1 MNSPLRLR
9 ALFGA
14 ASLIS
19 LCGAFPAL
27 AQVAAQQTA
36 PVSTAPGQATTSG
49 GTSNTVGAAAN
60 HVPGVGPSNEAQ
72 PAADAAVATGA
83 DQNEVVV
90 LGVRGAQRAAI
101 NIKRSAPQ
109 IVDSI
114 VAEDIGKLPDAT
126 IADSLQRVPGV
137 QITRSAGEGAGVNIR
152 GIPQVLTTINGELFL
167 SAGVPAVQG
176 GQSTA
181 VGTLGN
187 SAANFGDVPPSLFAG
202 VDVIKSPT
210 ADQLSGG
217 IAGILGLKTRRPLDL
232 QRGISATL
240 SGEGDYGLSS
250 KDPGQAYNGLL
261 SYNHENRWGALLG
274 FSYAQEHLANY
285 NPNTSYAQS
294 QITDQQVGFDLRKDG
309 TIGNSTAIGSKDFYF
324 QPQGFFINNQTTD
337 RERAAVFASA
347 QYKISDSLTATF
359 DGDYLRLNNRDRD
372 VEAEI
377 NLNGNGIVLQ
387 PGALISPNGGLLNGT
402 YFVQPPAPY
411 SAGDGNFQT
420 HSQSGGTISNTTNFN
435 FQLDYDNHGP
445 LRASLRYAGAVSE
458 QAFESADT
466 DSLATKR
473 VFNSTTGAII
483 NPNGLP
489 NALVG
494 LNLQG
499 GAPAFNFITD
509 VSNPAN
515 YSAQS
520 IWANGNDLNANL
532 NVVRG
537 DAAYDVNFGPLKTL
551 EIGARYSQRNV
562 KFDAFKYETPLGGN
576 GPNNL
581 YYYKDGLIGDPN
593 FGGASIVP
601 RRPFSSIPGL
611 ITQAKDFGPISG
623 IPAAG
628 LPAIDPRKMDDAL
641 GYLNGLF
648 PQGSSPY
655 SDPTANFRVREKETS
670 GYIQGDFAG
679 TLPLLPFTY
688 SGNIGVRVV
697 GTELDIRNFKTDSNQ
712 FIGAGGSYN
721 GVLVNL
727 GEINSE
733 KSYVDPLPQMNFN
746 VDLTETQ
753 KLRLAFNRA
762 VARQNLPTLASG
774 FVASY
779 IANSGRN
786 PSLPAD
792 AQLFLQASSGNP
804 DLDPF
809 RANIGQASYEWYFHK
824 SSLLS
829 VAAFYV
835 DVESFN
841 LQSTLILTGAQEAD
855 ADGVVRAG
863 GPVTTTVNGG
873 GGSVKGVELGYQQN
887 FDFLPG
893 WLSGFGVQAN
903 YTYSDSST
911 ENRDATGQ
919 KLPLP
924 DNSKHQVNGVLLYQ
938 KGPLQMRAAYN
949 YRSTQYNQQ
958 YGVGNLNLGIY
969 TKPVGFLDASASYDI
984 TPHVTI
990 FAQGNNITGS
1000 GLDQYLQYND
1010 VYYAQQIFEQRV
1022 VFGIRIRN

>member
-1 MNSPLRLR
+1 MTQAARIQR
-9 ALFGA
+9 ALFSAISMSAFACA
-14 ASLIS
+14 A
-19 LCGAFPAL
+19 PAL
-27 AQVAAQQTA
+27 AQAVPANAGPSA
-36 PVSTAPGQATTSG
+36 GQATTSA
-49 GTSNTVGAAAN
+49 GTSNTV
-60 HVPGVGPSNEAQ
+60 NEQPRPAGT
-72 PAADAAVATGA
+72 PAASEGVPVSEAVQTAPDNA
-83 DQNEVVV
+83 VSEVVV

-101 NIKRSAPQ
+101 AVKRAAPQ

-137 QITRSAGEGAGVNIR
+137 QITRDAGEGAGVNIR
-152 GIPQVLTTINGELFL
+152 GIPQVLTTLNGELFL
-167 SAGVPAVQG
+167 SAGVPPLQG

-232 QRGISATL
+232 QRGLSATL
-240 SGEGDYGLSS
+240 SGQGDYGLSS
-250 KDPGQAYNGLL
+250 KDPGQAYDGLL
-261 SYNHENRWGALLG
+261 SYNADNRWGALIG
-274 FSYAQEHLANY
+274 FSYSDEHLANY

-309 TIGNSTAIGSKDFYF
+309 VIGNSTAINSKDFYF
-324 QPQGFFINNQTTD
+324 QPQGYGINNQTTD
-337 RERAAVFASA
+337 RQRTAIFASA
-347 QYKISDSLTATF
+347 QYKVTDALTATF
-359 DGDYLRLNNRDRD
+359 DVDYLKLENRDRA

-377 NLNGNGIVLQ
+377 NTNAFPRTLQ
-387 PGALISPNGGLLNGT
+387 PGATISPNGGLLNGV
-402 YFVQPPAPY
+402 YLVEPPDAG
-411 SAGDGNFQT
+411 GDGNFQT
-420 HSQSGGTISNTTNFN
+420 HSYSGLTTSDTTNFN
-435 FQLDYDNHGP
+435 FQLNYDNHGP
-445 LRASLRYAGAVSE
+445 LRASIRYAGAVAE
-458 QAFESADT
+458 QDFSSADT
-466 DSLATKR
+466 DSLATQRTFKPG
-473 VFNSTTGAII
+473 VII
-483 NPNGLP
+483 NPNGVP
-489 NALVG
+489 SALIG

-499 GAPAFNFITD
+499 DAPSVNFITD
-509 VSNPAN
+509 LSNPAN

-520 IWANGNDLNANL
+520 IWANGNVLNSNL
-532 NVVRG
+532 NIIRG
-537 DAAYDVNFGPLKTL
+537 DVAYDLNFGPLKTV

-562 KFDAFKYETPLGGN
+562 KFDAFKYETPLGGD

-611 ITQAKDFGPISG
+611 ITQATDFGPITG
-623 IPAAG
+623 IPANG
-628 LPAIDPRKMDDAL
+628 LPAIDPKKMDNAL
-641 GYLNGLF
+641 AYLNGLF
-648 PQGSSPY
+648 PQGSFPY
-655 SDPTANFRVREKETS
+655 SDPTANFRVQEKETS
-670 GYIQGDFAG
+670 GYVKADFGG
-679 TLPLLPFTY
+679 TLPLLPYTY
-688 SGNIGVRVV
+688 SGNVGVRVV
-697 GTELDIRNFKTDSNQ
+697 GTELDIRNFQTNSND

-727 GEINSE
+727 GEINSS
-733 KSYVDPLPQMNFN
+733 KSYVDPLPELNLS
-746 VDLTETQ
+746 VDLTDTQ
-753 KLRLAFNRA
+753 KLRFAFNRA

-786 PSLPAD
+786 PSLPPD

-804 DLDPF
+804 NLDPF
-809 RANIGQASYEWYFHK
+809 RANIVQGSYEWYFHK

-829 VAAFYV
+829 AAAFYV

-841 LQSTLILTGAQEAD
+841 LQSTLIETGPQEAD

-873 GGSVKGVELGYQQN
+873 GGSIKGIELGYQQA

-903 YTYSDSST
+903 YTYSDSET
-911 ENRDATGQ
+911 DNTDATGAR
-919 KLPLP
+919 LPLP

-938 KGPLQMRAAYN
+938 KGPFQARAAYN
-949 YRSTQYNQQ
+949 WRSTQYNQQ
-958 YGVGNLNLGIY
+958 YGVGNLNLGVY

-984 TPHVTI
+984 NPHVTV
-990 FAQGNNITGS
+990 FAQGTNITGS
-1000 GLDQYLQYND
+1000 GIDRYLQYED
-1010 VYYAQQIFEQRV
+1010 VYYSQSIFESRV

>member
-1 MNSPLRLR
+1 MTKSQLR
-9 ALFGA
+9 AGLLGA
-14 ASLIS
+14 AS
-19 LCGAFPAL
+19 AL
-27 AQVAAQQTA
+27 AFTVSAPSAGAQAAAAAASQ
-36 PVSTAPGQATTSG
+36 PATSP
-49 GTSNTVGAAAN
+49 GTSNTVGTQAQR
-60 HVPGVGPSNEAQ
+60 VPGSGLAGETQ
-72 PAADAAVATGA
+72 PAAATDAPLAHPDEPSVA
-83 DQNEVVV
+83 EVVV
-90 LGVRGAQRAAI
+90 LGVRGAQTAAI
-101 NIKRSAPQ
+101 NVKRAAPQ

-167 SAGVPAVQG
+167 SAGVPPVQG

-187 SAANFGDVPPSLFAG
+187 SASNFGDVPPSLFAG

-250 KDPGQAYNGLL
+250 KDPGQSYNGLL
-261 SYNHENRWGALLG
+261 SYNHDNRWGALLG
-274 FSYAQEHLANY
+274 FSYTQEHLANY
-285 NPNTSYAQS
+285 NPNTSYAQT
-294 QITDQQVGFDLRKDG
+294 QITDQQAGFDLRGDG
-309 TIGNSTAIGSKDFYF
+309 VRGNSTAIGSKDFYF

-337 RERAAVFASA
+337 RERAAVFASV

-359 DGDYLRLNNRDRD
+359 DADYLRFTNRDRA
-372 VEAEI
+372 VEAEL
-377 NLNGNGIVLQ
+377 NLNANAHVLQ

-402 YFVQPPAPY
+402 YLVQPPAPY
-411 SAGDGNFQT
+411 SNGDGGFQT
-420 HSQSGGTISNTTNFN
+420 HSYSGGTVSNTTNFN
-435 FQLDYDNHGP
+435 FQLDYNNQGP

-458 QAFESADT
+458 QNFESADT

-473 VFNSTTGAII
+473 VFNAAGVII

-489 NALVG
+489 NALIG
-494 LNLQG
+494 LNLRG

-520 IWANGNDLNANL
+520 IWANGNTLNSNL

-537 DAAYDVNFGPLKTL
+537 DAAYDVAFGPLKTI
-551 EIGARYSQRNV
+551 EIGVRYSQRNV
-562 KFDAFKYETPLGGN
+562 KFDAFKYETPIGGN
-576 GPNNL
+576 GLNNL

-601 RRPFSSIPGL
+601 RRPFSSIPNL
-611 ITQAKDFGPISG
+611 ITRATDFGPIKG

-670 GYIQGDFAG
+670 GYVKADFG
-679 TLPLLPFTY
+679 GLLPVLPLTY

-727 GEINSE
+727 GEVDST
-733 KSYVDPLPQMNFN
+733 KSYVDPLPEFNLN
-746 VDLTETQ
+746 VDLTDTQ
-753 KLRLAFNRA
+753 KLRFAFNRA

-786 PSLPAD
+786 TSLRPD
-792 AQLFLQASSGNP
+792 AQLFLQATSGNP
-804 DLDPF
+804 NLDPF

-829 VAAFYV
+829 AAVFYV

-841 LQSTLILTGAQEAD
+841 LQSTLIQAGPQEAD

-873 GGSVKGVELGYQQN
+873 GGSVKGVELGYQQAL
-887 FDFLPG
+887 DFLPG

-903 YTYSDSST
+903 YTYSDSKT
-911 ENRDATGQ
+911 DNRDATGST
-919 KLPLP
+919 LPLP

-938 KGPLQMRAAYN
+938 RGPLQFRAAYN
-949 YRSTQYNQQ
+949 FRSTQYNQQ
-958 YGVGNLNLGIY
+958 YGVGNLNLGVY

-984 TPHVTI
+984 NRHVTI

-1000 GLDQYLQYND
+1000 GLDQYLQYKD

-1022 VFGIRIRN
+1022 VFGVRFRN

>member
-1 MNSPLRLR
+1 MEQIYQTRR
-9 ALFGA
+9 TLFGA
-14 ASLIS
+14 VSLTAI
-19 LCGAFPAL
+19 LMGAPAAW
-27 AQVAAQQTA
+27 AQVSDAQGA
-36 PVSTAPGQATTSG
+36 PTTSQ
-49 GTSNTVGAAAN
+49 GTSNTAGPEAQR
-60 HVPGVGPSNEAQ
+60 VPGTGVVKDAAQ
-72 PAADAAVATGA
+72 SADAPLAASA
-83 DQNEVVV
+83 SPDAEIVV

-114 VAEDIGKLPDAT
+114 VAEDIGKLPDNT

-137 QITRSAGEGAGVNIR
+137 QITRDAGEGAGVNIR

-167 SAGVPAVQG
+167 SAGVPPLQG

-187 SAANFGDVPPSLFAG
+187 SAANFGDVPPALFAG

-217 IAGILGLKTRRPLDL
+217 IAGILALKTRRPLDL
-232 QRGISATL
+232 QRGVSATL
-240 SGEGDYGLSS
+240 SGQGDYGLSS

-261 SYNHENRWGALLG
+261 SFNHNNKWGALLG

-285 NPNTSYAQS
+285 NPNTSYAFN
-294 QITDQQVGFDLRKDG
+294 QITDQQVGYDLRKDG
-309 TIGNSTAIGSKDFYF
+309 KIGNSVSVDSKDFYF
-324 QPQGFFINNQTTD
+324 QPQAFGLNNQTTD
-337 RERAAVFASA
+337 RERSAIFASA
-347 QYKISDSLTATF
+347 QYKITDSLTATF
-359 DGDYLRLNNRDRD
+359 DADYLHLDNRDRA
-372 VEAEI
+372 VEGEVT
-377 NLNGNGIVLQ
+377 LNGSGSVLQ
-387 PGALISPNGGLLNGT
+387 PGALISANGGLLNGI
-402 YFVQPPAPY
+402 YNVAPPP
-411 SAGDGNFQT
+411 GPDGLFQT
-420 HSQSGGTISNTTNFN
+420 HSYSGLTSSDTTNFN
-435 FQLDYDNHGP
+435 FQLDYDSHGP
-445 LRASLRYAGAVSE
+445 LRASIRYAGAVS
-458 QAFESADT
+458 QQNFSSADT
-466 DSLATKR
+466 DSLATQRIFKPG
-473 VFNSTTGAII
+473 VII
-483 NPNGLP
+483 NPNGVP
-489 NALVG
+489 SAQIGV
-494 LNLQG
+494 NLQG
-499 GAPAFNFITD
+499 AAPAVDFITD
-509 VSNPAN
+509 LSNPAN

-520 IWANGNDLNANL
+520 IWANGNNLNANL

-537 DAAYDVNFGPLKTL
+537 DASYDLNFGPLKTI
-551 EIGARYSQRNV
+551 EVGVRFSQRNV
-562 KFDAFKYETPLGGN
+562 KFDAFKYETPLGGD

-593 FGGASIVP
+593 YGGASIVP

-611 ITQAKDFGPISG
+611 VTQVTDFGPISG
-623 IPAAG
+623 IPAGG
-628 LPAIDPRKMDDAL
+628 LPAIDPKKMDNAL
-641 GYLNGLF
+641 GYLKGLF
-648 PQGSSPY
+648 PQGSAPY
-655 SDPTANFRVREKETS
+655 SDPTANFRVQEKETS
-670 GYIQGDFAG
+670 GYVKADFAG
-679 TLPLLPFTY
+679 TLPFLPYTY
-688 SGNIGVRVV
+688 SGNLGVRVV
-697 GTELDIRNFKTDSNQ
+697 GTELDIRNFRTDSNI

-727 GEINSE
+727 GELNSS
-733 KSYVDPLPQMNFN
+733 KSYVDPLPELNLS

-753 KLRLAFNRA
+753 KLRFAFNRA

-774 FVASY
+774 FVSSY

-786 PSLPAD
+786 PNLPPD
-792 AQLFLQASSGNP
+792 AQLFLQGSSGNP

-809 RANIGQASYEWYFHK
+809 RANIVQGSYEWYFHK

-829 VAAFYV
+829 AAAFYV

-841 LQSTLILTGAQEAD
+841 LQSTLILAGAQEAD

-873 GGSVKGVELGYQQN
+873 GGSIKGVELGYQQS

-911 ENRDATGQ
+911 DNRDETGA

-938 KGPLQMRAAYN
+938 KGRFQARAAYN

-958 YGVGNLNLGIY
+958 YGVQNLNLGIY
-969 TKPVGFLDASASYDI
+969 TKAVGFLDASASYDI
-984 TPHVTI
+984 NPHVTV

-1000 GLDQYLQYND
+1000 GLDRYLQYED
-1010 VYYAQQIFEQRV
+1010 VYYSQSIFESRV
-1022 VFGIRIRN
+1022 VFGVRFRN